1 MRVRNLS
8 RVLGA
13 IAVPVLTAA
22 LYSNW
27 ILLPVF
33 HGSAPEHNFVS
44 ELGARNVPHAAVF
57 NSLTIV
63 AGVMITVLALGW
75 RKQFATRHEVSLH
88 GLIAA
93 AALLVVGVG
102 NVIDGI
108 LPMDCSP
115 SMSAQCEIA
124 ENAWHVSWQDW
135 GHTIESVVT
144 NVALVAAMAFFA
156 LALERIDGLRWLGRA
171 TIPVVVV
178 VGILLV
184 AQVIGVLGHD
194 AIAANERWTMAITSI
209 WFACLGLANSPR
221 LTRRKT
227 ERADAYD

>member
-1 MRVRNLS
+1 MHVRKFS

-13 IAVPVLTAA
+13 ISVPVVTAA

-27 ILLPVF
+27 ILLPLF
-33 HGSAPEHNFVS
+33 HDPAPEHNFVS
-44 ELGARNVPHAAVF
+44 ELGARHVPHAAVF

-63 AGVMITVLALGW
+63 AGVLITALALGW
-75 RKQFATRHEVSLH
+75 RKRFAKGTEVPLH

-115 SMSAQCEIA
+115 SMSARCEIA
-124 ENAWHVSWQDW
+124 ENAWHISWQDW

-156 LALERIDGLRWLGRA
+156 LALERIDGLRWFGRA

-178 VGILLV
+178 VAILLV

-194 AIAANERWTMAITSI
+194 AIAANERWTMAITSV
-209 WFACLGLANSPR
+209 WFACLGLANSPL
-221 LTRRKT
+221 LTPRKAK
-227 ERADAYD
+227 RAEAYV